1 LQKITISL
9 HWIPHNFK
17 SDRHTYNSSVSYK
30 PNEKTLFSY
39 PKHITRLRLTM
50 QLVSVV
56 LFTLAIEAVGS
67 FSVCPTLKSYATI
80 NHLALS
86 MQETGDP
93 RIDEADSTFKA
104 IMGGVGAAF
113 GGLAKAKNARATHTF
128 GSTGRGRLT
137 VL

>member
-1 LQKITISL
+1 
-9 HWIPHNFK
+9 
-17 SDRHTYNSSVSYK
+17 
-30 PNEKTLFSY
+30 
-39 PKHITRLRLTM
+39 M

-56 LFTLAIEAVGS
+56 LFALAIEAVGS
-67 FSVCPTLKSYATI
+67 FSVCPTLKSHVTI
-80 NHLALS
+80 NHFWALS